1 MPRLDPQVAGKS
13 ARKGVR
19 GGAAACRA
27 PRRGI
32 LSEVADGR
40 RDRRRQ

>member
-1 MPRLDPQVAGKS
+1 MPRLDPQAAGQS
-13 ARKGVR
+13 ARKGVT